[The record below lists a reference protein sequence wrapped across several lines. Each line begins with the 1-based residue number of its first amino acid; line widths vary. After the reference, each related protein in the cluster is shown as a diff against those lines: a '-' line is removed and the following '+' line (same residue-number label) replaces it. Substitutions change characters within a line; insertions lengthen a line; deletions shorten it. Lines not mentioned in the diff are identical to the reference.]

1 MNDTQK
7 KYRLLIV
14 EDNKDLN
21 DMFQIAFDEDLYEIA
36 SALNGIEGI
45 SKAVEYK
52 PDLILLD
59 IMMPQMDGYEFLKA
73 IRNNTS
79 LKPIIVINSNLEQ
92 KKDME
97 RATTMGANYY
107 LNKSDYTPFEL
118 VAKIQSIIDAE
129 K

>member
-1 MNDTQK
+1 MINNNPR
-7 KYRLLIV
+7 YRILII

-21 DMFQIAFDEDLYEIA
+21 DMFQIAFDENLYEIE

-97 RATTMGANYY
+97 KATTMGADYY